1 MRAATVALTIVL
13 PLLSACASKSADIDP
28 TYVSTT
34 QYDRMNCRQLAR
46 EGRQVSA
53 AAARV
58 AGKQDELRG
67 SDQVLTGVGVVIFW
81 PALLALE
88 GDGPTA
94 SELGRLK
101 GEMEAIEKVSRRKN
115 CGIEFREG

>member
-1 MRAATVALTIVL
+1 MKTATIALIFLL
-13 PLLSACASKSADIDP
+13 PVISACASKSADIEP
-28 TYVSTT
+28 AYVSQT
-34 QYDRMNCRQLAR
+34 QYERMNCRQLTSEAQR
-46 EGRQVSA
+46 VSA

-58 AGKQDELRG
+58 AGKQDEKRG

-94 SELGRLK
+94 VELGRLK
-101 GEMEAIEKVSRRKN
+101 GELQAIENESDRKN
-115 CGIEFREG
+115 CDIEFRGS